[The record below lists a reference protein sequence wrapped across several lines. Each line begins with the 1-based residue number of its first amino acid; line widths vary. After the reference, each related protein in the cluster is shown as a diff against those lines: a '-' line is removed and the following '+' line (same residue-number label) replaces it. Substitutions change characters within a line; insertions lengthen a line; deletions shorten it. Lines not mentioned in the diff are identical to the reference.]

1 MTNTTKSQ
9 VNPNFQKKSCFFSQA
24 FFSKEKLLVVLV
36 LFEFG
41 ISLKGVEIGEKN
53 FKEEVLDSDKPVFVL
68 FWASWCTAS
77 KRMEHTIKELKE
89 EYESDGSTKI
99 KIRTVNVDKNP
110 GLRFQHDIRQVPT
123 YVIFNGGKIVERR
136 IAAQSKKQL
145 RKMIENAIK

>member
-1 MTNTTKSQ
+1 MELT
-9 VNPNFQKKSCFFSQA
+9 
-24 FFSKEKLLVVLV
+24 EKT
-36 LFEFG
+36 
-41 ISLKGVEIGEKN
+41 
-53 FKEEVLDSDKPVFVL
+53 FKEEVLESNTPVFIL

-123 YVIFNGGKIVERR
+123 YVIFNGGKIIERR

-145 RKMIENAIK
+145 RKMIEDAIGVKAEGE

>member
-1 MTNTTKSQ
+1 MKMKTSNILKKRKTHLKS
-9 VNPNFQKKSCFFSQA
+9 
-24 FFSKEKLLVVLV
+24 LVFIGALD
-36 LFEFG
+36 LFGSIGSIG

-77 KRMEHTIKELKE
+77 KRMEHTIKGLKE
-89 EYESDGSTKI
+89 EYESDGRI
-99 KIRTVNVDKNP
+99 KIRKVNVDKNP

>member
-1 MTNTTKSQ
+1 MKMKTSNILKKRKTHLKS
-9 VNPNFQKKSCFFSQA
+9 
-24 FFSKEKLLVVLV
+24 LVFIGALD
-36 LFEFG
+36 LFGSIGIIG

-53 FKEEVLDSDKPVFVL
+53 FKEEVLDSDTPVFVL

-89 EYESDGSTKI
+89 EYESDGRI
-99 KIRTVNVDKNP
+99 KIRKVNVDKNP

>member
-1 MTNTTKSQ
+1 MKMKTSNILRKRKTHLKS
-9 VNPNFQKKSCFFSQA
+9 
-24 FFSKEKLLVVLV
+24 LVFIGALD
-36 LFEFG
+36 LFGSIGSIG

-89 EYESDGSTKI
+89 EYEIDGSTKI
-99 KIRTVNVDKNP
+99 KIRKVNVDKNP

>member
-1 MTNTTKSQ
+1 M
-9 VNPNFQKKSCFFSQA
+9 
-24 FFSKEKLLVVLV
+24 
-36 LFEFG
+36 
-41 ISLKGVEIGEKN
+41 EIGEKN

-89 EYESDGSTKI
+89 EYERDGSTKI
-99 KIRTVNVDKNP
+99 KIRKVNVDKNP

-145 RKMIENAIK
+145 RKMIEECIE